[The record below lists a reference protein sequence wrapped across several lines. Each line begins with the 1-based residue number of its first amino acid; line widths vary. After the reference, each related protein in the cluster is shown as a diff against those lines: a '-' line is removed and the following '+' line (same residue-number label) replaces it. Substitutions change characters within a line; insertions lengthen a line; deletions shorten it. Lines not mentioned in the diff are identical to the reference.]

1 MLTMPTPAARDVPP
15 HEGHLPDE
23 TIVALYFDRS
33 EEAIA
38 ACQVKYGK
46 TCHTIAYNILHSDE
60 DAEECVSDTWLR
72 AWNAIPPEKP
82 ARLGAWLSTVTRR
95 LALSRF
101 EHKTAAKR
109 YGGVDASLEELSE
122 CVTAGS
128 LTLADEVALSGAINS
143 FLASLPTRARMIFMR
158 KYWYMDSVADIARA
172 MGLGESAV
180 KVSLHRTREKFRKHL
195 EKEGITV

>member
-1 MLTMPTPAARDVPP
+1 MELKPTAVS
-15 HEGHLPDE
+15 DE
-23 TIVALYFDRS
+23 AIVALYFARS

-38 ACQVKYGK
+38 ESDRKYGK

-60 DAEECVSDTWLR
+60 DAEECVNDTWIR

-95 LALSRF
+95 LALTRY
-101 EHKTAAKR
+101 EKRTAAKR
-109 YGGVDASLEELSE
+109 YGGLETSLEELSE
-122 CVTAGS
+122 CVAAGS
-128 LTLADEVALSGAINS
+128 LTLADEVALSNAINS
-143 FLASLPTRARMIFMR
+143 FLASLPTRTRMIFMR

-172 MGLGESAV
+172 MGMGESAV

-195 EKEGITV
+195 DKEGITV

>member
-1 MLTMPTPAARDVPP
+1 MLTMPTPATRD
-15 HEGHLPDE
+15 GYLPDE
-23 TIVALYFDRS
+23 AIVALYFDRS

-95 LALSRF
+95 LALTRF
-101 EHKTAAKR
+101 EKKTAAKR
-109 YGGVDASLEELSE
+109 YGGMETSLDELSE
-122 CVTAGS
+122 CVSAGS
-128 LTLADEVALSGAINS
+128 LTLADEVALSNAINS
-143 FLASLPTRARMIFMR
+143 FLASLPTRTRMIFMR
-158 KYWYMDSVADIARA
+158 KYWYMDSIADIAKA
-172 MGLGESAV
+172 LGMTESAV

-195 EKEGITV
+195 DKEGITV

>member
-1 MLTMPTPAARDVPP
+1 MLTMPTPTTR
-15 HEGHLPDE
+15 EGYLPDE
-23 TIVALYFDRS
+23 AIVSLYFDRS

-38 ACQVKYGK
+38 ESDRKYGK

-95 LALSRF
+95 LALTRY
-101 EHKTAAKR
+101 EKRTAAKR
-109 YGGVDASLEELSE
+109 YGGMETSLEELSE
-122 CVTAGS
+122 CVAAGS

-158 KYWYMDSVADIARA
+158 KYWYMDSVADIAKA
-172 MGLGESAV
+172 MGMGESAV

>member
-1 MLTMPTPAARDVPP
+1 MLTMPNPATRD
-15 HEGHLPDE
+15 GYLPDE
-23 TIVALYFDRS
+23 AIIALYFDRS

-95 LALSRF
+95 LALTRY
-101 EHKTAAKR
+101 ETKTAAKR
-109 YGGVDASLEELSE
+109 YGGIQASLEELAE
-122 CVTAGS
+122 CVADGG
-128 LTLADEVALSGAINS
+128 LTIADEVALAGAINS
-143 FLASLPTRARMIFMR
+143 FLASLPARTRMIFMR
-158 KYWYMDSVADIARA
+158 KYWYMDSIADIADKFG
-172 MGLGESAV
+172 MTQSAV
-180 KVSLHRTREKFRKHL
+180 KVTLHRTREKFRKHL
-195 EKEGITV
+195 DKEGITV

>member
-1 MLTMPTPAARDVPP
+1 MPHKTDRT
-15 HEGHLPDE
+15 GLMPDE

-46 TCHTIAYNILHSDE
+46 PCHTIAYNILHSDE
-60 DAEECVSDTWLR
+60 DAEECVSDTWIR

-95 LALSRF
+95 LALTRY
-101 EHKTAAKR
+101 EKRTAAKR
-109 YGGVDASLEELSE
+109 YGGLETSLEELTE
-122 CVTAGS
+122 CVAAGS
-128 LTLADEVALSGAINS
+128 LTLADEVALSNAINS
-143 FLASLPTRARMIFMR
+143 FLASLPTRTRMIFMR
-158 KYWYMDSVADIARA
+158 KYWYMDSVADIAKA
-172 MGLGESAV
+172 MGMGESAV

-195 EKEGITV
+195 DKEGITV

>member
-1 MLTMPTPAARDVPP
+1 MLTMPTPATRD
-15 HEGHLPDE
+15 GYLPDE

-95 LALSRF
+95 LALTRY
-101 EHKTAAKR
+101 EKKTAAKR
-109 YGGVDASLEELSE
+109 YGGMETSLDELSE
-122 CVTAGS
+122 CVSAGS
-128 LTLADEVALSGAINS
+128 LTLADEVALSNAINS
-143 FLASLPTRARMIFMR
+143 FLASLPTRTRMIFMR
-158 KYWYMDSVADIARA
+158 KYWYMDSITDIAKA
-172 MGLGESAV
+172 LGMTESAV

-195 EKEGITV
+195 DKEGITV

>member
-1 MLTMPTPAARDVPP
+1 MLTIPTHHPRD
-15 HEGHLPDE
+15 GYLPDE
-23 TIVALYFDRS
+23 AIVALYFDRS

-72 AWNAIPPEKP
+72 AWNAIPPERP

-95 LALSRF
+95 LALTRY
-101 EHKTAAKR
+101 ETKTAAKR
-109 YGGVDASLEELSE
+109 YGGIQASLEELAE
-122 CVTAGS
+122 CVADGG
-128 LTLADEVALSGAINS
+128 LTIADEVAISNAINS
-143 FLASLPTRARMIFMR
+143 FLASLPARTRMIFMR
-158 KYWYMDSVADIARA
+158 KYWYMDSIATIA
-172 MGLGESAV
+172 TSMGMTESAV

-195 EKEGITV
+195 DKEGITV

>member
-1 MLTMPTPAARDVPP
+1 MLTIPTQHS

-23 TIVALYFDRS
+23 AIVALYFDRS

-72 AWNAIPPEKP
+72 AWNAIPPERP

-95 LALSRF
+95 LALTRY
-101 EHKTAAKR
+101 EKKTAAKR
-109 YGGVDASLEELSE
+109 YGGMETSLDELTE
-122 CVTAGS
+122 CVSAGS
-128 LTLADEVALSGAINS
+128 LTLADEVALSNAINS
-143 FLASLPTRARMIFMR
+143 FLASLPTRTRMIFMR
-158 KYWYMDSVADIARA
+158 KYWYMDSIADIAKA
-172 MGLGESAV
+172 LGMTESAV

-195 EKEGITV
+195 DKEGITV

>member
-1 MLTMPTPAARDVPP
+1 MLTMPTPATRD
-15 HEGHLPDE
+15 GYLPDE

-46 TCHTIAYNILHSDE
+46 TCHTIAYNILRSDE

-95 LALSRF
+95 LALTRY
-101 EHKTAAKR
+101 EKKTAAKR
-109 YGGVDASLEELSE
+109 YGGMETSLDELAE
-122 CVTAGS
+122 CVSAGS
-128 LTLADEVALSGAINS
+128 LTLADEVALSNAINS
-143 FLASLPTRARMIFMR
+143 FLASLSTRTRMIFMR
-158 KYWYMDSVADIARA
+158 KYWYMDSIADIAKA
-172 MGLGESAV
+172 LGMTESAV

-195 EKEGITV
+195 DKEGITV

>member
-1 MLTMPTPAARDVPP
+1 MPHKTDRT
-15 HEGHLPDE
+15 GLMPDE
-23 TIVALYFDRS
+23 AIIALYFDRS

-38 ACQVKYGK
+38 ESDRKYGK
-46 TCHTIAYNILHSDE
+46 TCHTIAYNILRSDE
-60 DAEECVSDTWLR
+60 DAEECVNDTWIR

-82 ARLGAWLSTVTRR
+82 AHLGAWLFTVTRR
-95 LALSRF
+95 LALTRY
-101 EHKTAAKR
+101 EKRTAAKR
-109 YGGVDASLEELSE
+109 YGGLETSLEELSE
-122 CVTAGS
+122 CVAAGS
-128 LTLADEVALSGAINS
+128 LTLADEVALSNAINS

-172 MGLGESAV
+172 MGMTESAV

>member
-1 MLTMPTPAARDVPP
+1 MLTPTQPTKLPRD
-15 HEGHLPDE
+15 GHLPDE
-23 TIVALYFDRS
+23 AIVALYFDRS

-95 LALSRF
+95 LALTRY
-101 EHKTAAKR
+101 EKRTAAKR
-109 YGGVDASLEELSE
+109 YGGLETSLEELSE
-122 CVTAGS
+122 CVAAGS
-128 LTLADEVALSGAINS
+128 LTLADEVTLSNAINS
-143 FLASLPTRARMIFMR
+143 FLASLPTRTRMIFLR
-158 KYWYMDSVADIARA
+158 KYWYMDNVAAIAKA
-172 MGLGESAV
+172 LGMSEGAV
-180 KVSLHRTREKFRKHL
+180 KVTLHRLREQLRKTL
-195 EKEGITV
+195 QEQELL